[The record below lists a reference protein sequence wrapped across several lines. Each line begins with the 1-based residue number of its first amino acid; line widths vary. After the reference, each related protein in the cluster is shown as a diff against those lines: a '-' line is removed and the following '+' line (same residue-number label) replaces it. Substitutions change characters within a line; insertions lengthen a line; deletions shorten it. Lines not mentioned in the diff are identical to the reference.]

1 MGNSWYRLSEYLQR
15 DNLVLYNELNDY
27 YDYEN
32 NKYTF
37 TIPLQNDNNTLK
49 FKKTKLD
56 TQLNIELQI
65 DIYNNNKTQAYISV
79 HDVCY
84 YKTGV
89 DRYGAIDSSYNLVRD
104 MNWFVNFS
112 MENKVICID
121 NINYKFLDFLLKDI
135 PDTLPLF
142 KLLCYLKNIDQN
154 KYI

>member
-1 MGNSWYRLSEYLQR
+1 MGNSWYRLSECLQR
-15 DNLVLYNELNDY
+15 DNLVLYNELNKY

-32 NKYTF
+32 NKYIF
-37 TIPLQNDNNTLK
+37 IVQLYNNGGTLLFNNK
-49 FKKTKLD
+49 EI
-56 TQLNIELQI
+56 IEAIQLQI
-65 DIYNNNKTQAYISV
+65 DIYNNNKTQAFINVY
-79 HDVCY
+79 DACY

-89 DRYGAIDSSYNLVRD
+89 DIYAATDTSYDLVRN

-121 NINYKFLDFLLKDI
+121 NINHKFLDFLLKHI